1 MSSVA
6 KQNRKINLVL
16 FLCIILAVLNY
27 TAGVVVY
34 RSYIQ
39 KLSSTSVTCQIFLE
53 NNSLQGEVIVKP
65 PEGLTIY
72 PVDYQ
77 IYFYDERGNT
87 LQLIADSLNGQIHKV
102 FDVTA
107 REKLLSTKWNVVG
120 YSNVKIKW
128 LWLSMNLALPIEVRL
143 K

>member
-1 MSSVA
+1 MLSVA

-16 FLCIILAVLNY
+16 SLCIILAVLNY

-34 RSYIQ
+34 RNYIQ
-39 KLSSTSVTCQIFLE
+39 KLSSTSVTCQILLE
-53 NNSLQGEVIVKP
+53 NNSLLGEVNIRP
-65 PEGLTIY
+65 PEDLTIY

-87 LQLIADSLNGQIHKV
+87 LQLIADSLNGQLRKT
-102 FDVTA
+102 FDVAA
-107 REKLLSTKWNVVG
+107 REKLLSMQWHVVG

-128 LWLSMNLALPIEVRL
+128 LWLSMSLALPIEVRL